1 MNMPMEDN
9 PNPLTREM
17 VVPDSLS
24 SEEMIAEIYSEMRR
38 IRELLEDYKSLVMPT
53 IESLMSNPMLKMFFG
68 GNNG

>member
-24 SEEMIAEIYSEMRR
+24 SEQMIAEIYSEMRQ
-38 IRELLEDYKSLVMPT
+38 IRELLEEYKTLVMPT
-53 IESLMSNPMLKMFFG
+53 IDGLMSNPMVKMLFG